1 MTSVATDAAR
11 TSTLADELL
20 AHDRWSRDE
29 LLAYQHERLQE
40 LVAHAVASSPYYREA
55 FGPDAASGR
64 LVLAD
69 LPTLP
74 KATLMEQFDR
84 IVTDP
89 RLTLA
94 AVEAHA
100 VGPDPAALLLG
111 RYHVFA
117 TSGSSGLRGLFVQTA
132 EEFETWVAAAFRHA
146 RRAGIDL
153 ADRPLGIGAPTPL
166 HITRKLFAALGAR
179 GGGRP
184 DLPVTTPLPELVD
197 ALNGDRSRTILTN
210 PAVACLLAE
219 EQLQGQLAIAP
230 RHVVLAGEVLTDDV
244 RRRIDDAWG
253 LRPFEVYAST
263 EALILASESRDH
275 VGLHVSEDL
284 VVLEVVDERGRQ
296 VPEGLP
302 GHKVLITSLVNR
314 ALPLIR
320 YELSDTVTL
329 ASGPDPHGRPYRR
342 IERVDG
348 RNDEVLRFPAAS
360 GGDVAVLPYQLRS
373 PFTGF
378 PEVLQ
383 YQVVLEE
390 HRLAVRVVV
399 RSDAP
404 DDVPTQVGAA
414 LRVQLEEAGA
424 VCPPI
429 EVERVAVIERE
440 RGSAKLKLVKSLRK

>member
-1 MTSVATDAAR
+1 MTSVAVDTAR

-20 AHDRWSRDE
+20 VHDRWSRDE

-40 LVAHAVASSPYYREA
+40 LIAHALASSPYYREA
-55 FGPDAASGR
+55 LGPDAATGR
-64 LVLAD
+64 PELAE

-89 RLTLA
+89 QLTLA

-100 VGPDPAALLLG
+100 AGCDPAFLLLG
-111 RYHVFA
+111 RYHVFS

-132 EEFETWVAAAFRHA
+132 EEFETWVAAVLRHT

-153 ADRPLGIGAPTPL
+153 TDCPLGIGAPTPL
-166 HITRKLFAALGAR
+166 HITQKLFSALGAR
-179 GGGRP
+179 GDGRP

-197 ALNGDRSRTILTN
+197 ALNGDRPRTIFTN
-210 PAVACLLAE
+210 PGVVSLLAE
-219 EQLQGQLAIAP
+219 EQLQGRLAIAP

-244 RRRIDDAWG
+244 RRRLSDAWG
-253 LRPFEVYAST
+253 IRPLEVYAST
-263 EALILASESRDH
+263 EALVLASESPDH
-275 VGLHVSEDL
+275 IGLHVSDDL

-296 VPEGLP
+296 VPGGVP

-329 ASGPDPHGRPYRR
+329 APGPDPSGRPFGR

-348 RNDEVLRFPAAS
+348 RSDDVLHFPGAA
-360 GGDVAVLPYQLRS
+360 GGEVAVLPYRLRA
-373 PFTGF
+373 PFARF

-383 YQVVLEE
+383 YQIVLEE
-390 HRLAVRVVV
+390 QRLAVRVVL
-399 RSDAP
+399 RGDAP
-404 DDVPTQVGAA
+404 ADAPASVAAA
-414 LRVQLEEAGA
+414 LRTELDEAGA
-424 VCPPI
+424 VPPPV
-429 EVERVAVIERE
+429 EVERVAAIEP
-440 RGSAKLKLVKSLRK
+440 RGSAKPKLVKSRR